1 MIPTEF
7 KAAAIPA
14 SSFVAI
20 GIEPCPQAFTATIRV
35 GDDGISRGV
44 PHVNN
49 AEYVRW
55 IDRIAELATDAAG
68 FTRSQMLASD
78 RMWFVAR
85 HEIDYRGEAFSGDEL
100 LVATWLETWTR
111 TTVRRNTAIMRS
123 ADQRLVCVAA
133 TRWAFVNLTSRRP
146 ARIPPDMQAAFPV
159 DDSAGDSSREQPS

>member
-78 RMWFVAR
+78 RMWFV
-85 HEIDYRGEAFSGDEL
+85 
-100 LVATWLETWTR
+100 V
-111 TTVRRNTAIMRS
+111 
-123 ADQRLVCVAA
+123 
-133 TRWAFVNLTSRRP
+133 
-146 ARIPPDMQAAFPV
+146 
-159 DDSAGDSSREQPS
+159 